1 MQPWPLSLA
10 GSHAAVSPALSRA
23 SALLSVMEFFL
34 CFNKCVFA
42 NVSLGE
48 NIFLLFLCVT
58 SLGLSG
64 EVKPTALALAPFL
77 ACPLLFFFSL
87 SFWRGNKSLF
97 LVPSLAPIPLTCWVF
112 SSVAL
117 ETAVMTHSPT

>member
-1 MQPWPLSLA
+1 MNICNKQGLVGVAEDKHRSVGHAFVHVLGGPSVPCWLTCSGQPCAFQSIGSLKCY
-10 GSHAAVSPALSRA
+10 GI
-23 SALLSVMEFFL
+23 FL

-77 ACPLLFFFSL
+77 ACPLLFFSL
-87 SFWRGNKSLF
+87 SLF
-97 LVPSLAPIPLTCWVF
+97 GEEINLCF
-112 SSVAL
+112 
-117 ETAVMTHSPT
+117 